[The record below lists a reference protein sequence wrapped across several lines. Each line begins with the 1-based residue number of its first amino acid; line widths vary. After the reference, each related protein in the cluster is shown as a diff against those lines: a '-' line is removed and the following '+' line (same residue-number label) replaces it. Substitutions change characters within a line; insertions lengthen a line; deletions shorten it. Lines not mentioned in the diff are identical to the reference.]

1 MSRGALAAVVA
12 CAWGGSLFVPLS
24 AARAQGTAPAPAAGS
39 APASDPAMAQVLFD
53 EAKGL
58 MTIGNNA
65 AACPKLAESYR
76 LDPGTGTLTALAVC
90 NELIGKIAT
99 AWAEFLQVVAEARQA
114 GRADREQFA
123 QQHIAELEPKLS
135 KLAVAIEPNVSS
147 APGFEVRRDGVAI
160 GPAGWGTV
168 VPVDPGEHVVEA
180 RADGKKPWWVKLTF
194 GRAPAIKTVTVPIL
208 EDETDPTAAP
218 APWIL
223 PGAST
228 PSAEPT
234 APAPADHSA
243 TPGAG
248 FAGMSPSTQRILGL
262 TLGGVGVVA
271 AGLGTGFGVDAISKS
286 NDAKSRCP
294 SSPCTDASAVNTNND
309 AKTAAVI
316 ADVAIVGAI
325 LTLGAGAALYFTAP
339 AEAAAKREEETSR
352 ARAPRLVGLRLV
364 PAVSPQG
371 GGVLLDARW

>member
-1 MSRGALAAVVA
+1 MLVAGVA
-12 CAWGGSLFVPLS
+12 CAWGGGLFGALE
-24 AARAQGTAPAPAAGS
+24 AHAQGTTPAPAPGAT

-90 NELIGKIAT
+90 HELVGKIAT
-99 AWAEFLQVVAEARQA
+99 AWAEFLQVVSEARQA
-114 GRADREQFA
+114 GRTDREQFA
-123 QQHIAELEPKLS
+123 QQHIAELEPWLS
-135 KLAVAIEPNVSS
+135 KRAVGIEPNVST
-147 APGFEVRRDGVAI
+147 APRFEVRRDGVAV
-160 GPAGWGTV
+160 GSAAWGTA

-180 RADGKKPWWVKLTF
+180 RADGKKPWWVKVTF
-194 GRAPAIKTVTVPIL
+194 GKTPAIKTVTVPIL

-228 PSAEPT
+228 LAGE
-234 APAPADHSA
+234 PAPGASPDRAA
-243 TPGAG
+243 TPAAG
-248 FAGMSPSTQRILGL
+248 FAGMTPSSQKIVGL
-262 TLGGVGVVA
+262 ALGGFGILA
-271 AGLGTGFGVDAISKS
+271 AGIGTGFGVDAISKS

-294 SSPCTDASAVNTNND
+294 SSPCGDASAVSTNND
-309 AKTAAVI
+309 AKTSAVV
-316 ADVAIVGAI
+316 ADVAFVGAL

-339 AEAAAKREEETSR
+339 AEVAAKREGETSR
-352 ARAPRLVGLRLV
+352 ARALHLVGLRLA
-364 PAVSPQG
+364 PAISPQG
-371 GGVLLDARW
+371 GGVVVDGRW